1 MLDLCKKYFYICLSV
16 LVLGCGTNT
25 KTEKIKAEVFFNDP
39 QKSSFH
45 ISPDGKYL
53 SYLQPYKGKLNIF
66 VQSLERNEV
75 TQITAYVDKSVKNY
89 FWAGNEK
96 LFYMKDKDGL
106 QHYQL
111 FSVNKDGSKTS
122 LIETDTDTRVEI
134 IDQMK
139 NDDQYILIAMN
150 ERNPENF
157 DVYKLDINTG
167 QKTMIIKNPGSI
179 VEWISD
185 KEGNVRLAVGSDGVN
200 ETLYYRENNKGEFKP
215 VISNNFKNTLKP
227 LGFTNQKNHIYA
239 LSNINRDKLALVDFD
254 CSTGKEI
261 KVIYENPEADILD
274 VIYSKSSNK
283 LSYLTYEISKR
294 EIFFLDNQVKEM
306 YNDVRS
312 QLPSQEVKI
321 IDRDQK
327 EKSFLIKTYTDKDP
341 GAYYLYQDKKLIK
354 LADLN
359 PEIKADQMCEMKP
372 VSYKSRDGLMI
383 HGYLT
388 IPLNKKGENL
398 PCVVIPHQGPA
409 TRNIWGYSPEVQ
421 FLANR
426 GYAVFQMNFRGSS
439 GYGKDFQT
447 AGHKQWGKKIQ
458 DDITDGVNWLISENI
473 ADSEKIAIYGYSF
486 GGYAALNQAIYHPD
500 LYQCAASYSGFI
512 NLFTYIKG
520 FPAYYKPYQQMLNEI
535 IGNPKL
541 DADYLKYASPIF
553 QIDRIKTPLLIAQ
566 GGKDDR
572 VNVNETNQFVKELK
586 KKNIKVEYILNDNE
600 SHYFR
605 DPANRLAF
613 YKKLELFLDKYL
625 HPDKY

>member
-16 LVLGCGTNT
+16 MLLSCGSNT
-25 KTEKIKAEVFFNDP
+25 KVEKINAEVFFNDP

-66 VQSLERNEV
+66 VQSLERKEI
-75 TQITAYVDKSVKNY
+75 TQITAYIDRSVKNY

-122 LIETDTDTRVEI
+122 LIKTATETRVEI

-139 NDDQYILIAMN
+139 NDDQYILLAMN

-167 QKTMIIKNPGSI
+167 EKIMIIKNPGSI

-200 ETLYYRENNKGEFKP
+200 ETLYYRENNNGEFKP
-215 VISNNFKNTLKP
+215 VISNNFKSTLKP
-227 LGFTNQKNHIYA
+227 LGFTNQKNHLYA

-254 CSTGKEI
+254 CATGKEI
-261 KVIYENPEADILD
+261 RVIYENPEADILD

-306 YNDVRS
+306 YDDVRS
-312 QLPSQEVKI
+312 QLPNQEVKI

-341 GAYYLYQDKKLIK
+341 GAYYLYQDKKLMK

-359 PEIKADQMCEMKP
+359 PEIKAAQMCEMKP
-372 VSYKSRDGLMI
+372 VSYKSRDGVVI

-388 IPLNKKGENL
+388 IPLNKKSKNL
-398 PCVVIPHQGPA
+398 PCVIIPHQGPT
-409 TRNIWGYSPEVQ
+409 TRNVWGYAPEVQ

-426 GYAVFQMNFRGSS
+426 GYAVFQMNFRGST

-458 DDITDGVNWLISENI
+458 DDITDGVNWLISEKI
-473 ADSEKIAIYGYSF
+473 ADPEKIAIYGYSF
-486 GGYAALNQAIYHPD
+486 GGYAALNQAIYQPN

-553 QIDRIKTPLLIAQ
+553 QIERIKKPLLIAQ

-586 KKNIKVEYILNDNE
+586 KKNISVEYILNDNE

-625 HPDKY
+625 HPDQN